1 MFLGWFGGH
10 HAVYVPPGL
19 RGRVRQ
25 RAQPRENVCCALFHT
40 ASFSHRTPEAIT
52 KVDRELREGASKL
65 IFGGG
70 VVAIYYRDGQTDVR
84 TDTVGVLTDYLAS
97 ILLLLVARR
106 IRYFVRLLVCMYVC
120 PTRQLSECLLLL

>member
-52 KVDRELREGASKL
+52 KVDRELR
-65 IFGGG
+65 GGG
-70 VVAIYYRDGQTDVR
+70 GRGRVSSFLAVVLLPSTIVTDR
-84 TDTVGVLTDYLAS
+84 QMYGR
-97 ILLLLVARR
+97 ILPG
-106 IRYFVRLLVCMYVC
+106 Y
-120 PTRQLSECLLLL
+120 